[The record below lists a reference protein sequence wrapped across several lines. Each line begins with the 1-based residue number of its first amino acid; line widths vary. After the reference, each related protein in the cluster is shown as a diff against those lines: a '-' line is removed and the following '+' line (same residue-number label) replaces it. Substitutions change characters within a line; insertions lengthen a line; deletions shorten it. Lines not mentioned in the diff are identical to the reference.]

1 MASKSGLDSKT
12 STKGFKKKKKK
23 KKVGSQADKLFF
35 EIGALLYD
43 RFRKE
48 AVIDERRKEVRQHE
62 ERRGWGGARKR
73 VKGFVILTIDVVFV
87 RLWCSLQNFIKNID
101 IAPASA
107 VTLFA
112 ELWLLDT
119 YAEKAELKDAKISE
133 VWNDLNGT
141 RGLQYTTSVALLG
154 GFQDRV
160 GATSQGVHI
169 IKELT
174 EDTCEWTKAQQA
186 DLKFSSVMRV
196 SVLDM
201 VAKQQMGYT
210 NEVQEKF
217 RRNGKEVDM
226 DRVAALAGDILQF

>member
-1 MASKSGLDSKT
+1 MEGRNDGAIDGSQGTGVTGLASKSGLDSKT
-12 STKGFKKKKKK
+12 STKGFKKKKK

-48 AVIDERRKEVRQHE
+48 AVIDERRKE
-62 ERRGWGGARKR
+62 
-73 VKGFVILTIDVVFV
+73 
-87 RLWCSLQNFIKNID
+87 NFIKNID